1 MSQDKALT
9 EKKLSALWQNKAI
22 KEIDTK
28 GNKIVMF
35 SDIHLGDGG
44 RADDFRHNHKVFEK
58 ALEYYKGENYIV
70 ILLGDIEEFWQ
81 FDLDSIVKEYDKT
94 IYKRFRSF
102 KEGFLHRV
110 FGNHDSEWGAPRDPA
125 RVIPRESGVAS
136 EALKLKD
143 KNGKARIL
151 LIHGHQGSTESDKN
165 GWFSRFFVRIYKKIE
180 PVIKI
185 DRHTSAAKSQ
195 IAKNYEKIMYS
206 WAKRTKVILICGH
219 SHRAIFAS
227 KTLIDKLQKE
237 IEEIQRNILDDR
249 YNKKFVVKKIK
260 ELNKKLGEKRDEELK
275 NRKITRVERKGKP
288 LPCYFNTG
296 CALYTDGSTAIE
308 IENDEIRLVKWS
320 RKSKDKFPR
329 EIFEEESLSEFM
341 REIV

>member
-1 MSQDKALT
+1 MSQDKQLT
-9 EKKLSALWQNKAI
+9 EKKLSALWKNKTT
-22 KEIDTK
+22 KEINTK

-35 SDIHLGDGG
+35 SDVHLGDGG
-44 RADDFRHNHKVFEK
+44 RADDFRHNHEVFVK
-58 ALEYYKGENYIV
+58 ALEYYKKKNFIV

-81 FDLDSIVKEYDKT
+81 FDLDSIIKKYDKT
-94 IYKRFRSF
+94 IYNRFRSF
-102 KEGFLHRV
+102 KKGFFYRV

-125 RVIPRESGVAS
+125 RVIPHESGVAS

-165 GWFSRFFVRIYKKIE
+165 SWFSRFFVRIYKKIE

-195 IAKNYEKIMYS
+195 ISKNYEKIMYS

-227 KTLIDKLQKE
+227 KTYIDKLRAE
-237 IEEIQRNILDDR
+237 VGEIQREILNDR
-249 YNKKFVVKKIK
+249 YNKKFVNSKIK
-260 ELNKKLGEKRDEELK
+260 ELSKKLAEIRDEELK
-275 NRKITRVERKGKP
+275 NRKISRVEGKGKP

-296 CALYTDGSTAIE
+296 SALYTDGATAIE
-308 IENDEIRLVKWS
+308 IENDDISLVKWS
-320 RKSKDKFPR
+320 KKKRNKFTR
-329 EIFEEESLSEFM
+329 DIFEKESLSELIK
-341 REIV
+341 EIV

>member
-9 EKKLSALWQNKAI
+9 EKQLSALWKNKAI

-35 SDIHLGDGG
+35 SDIHLGDGS
-44 RADDFRHNHKVFEK
+44 RADDFRHNYKVFEK
-58 ALEYYKGENYIV
+58 ALGYYKKENYTV

-81 FDLDSIVKEYDKT
+81 FDLDSIGREYDKT
-94 IYKRFRSF
+94 VYKRFRLF
-102 KEGFLHRV
+102 EEGYFYRV
-110 FGNHDSEWGAPRDPA
+110 FGNHDSEWGAPMDPA
-125 RVIPRESGVAS
+125 RVIPRESEVAS

-143 KNGKARIL
+143 KSGKARIL
-151 LIHGHQGSTESDKN
+151 LIHGHQGSKESDKN
-165 GWFSRFFVRIYKKIE
+165 SWFSRFFVRIYKRIE

-206 WAKRTKVILICGH
+206 WAKKAKVILICGH

-227 KTLIDKLQKE
+227 KTYIDKLQEDIEKIQKE
-237 IEEIQRNILDDR
+237 ILDDR
-249 YNKKFVVKKIK
+249 YNKKFVEKKIK
-260 ELNKKLGEKRDEELK
+260 ELKKKLGEKRDEELK
-275 NRKITRVERKGKP
+275 SRKITRVERKGKP

-296 CALYTDGSTAIE
+296 CALYTDGATAIE
-308 IENDEIRLVKWS
+308 IDNDEIRLVKWS
-320 RKSKDKFPR
+320 RKNKNKFPR
-329 EIFEEESLSEFM
+329 IIFKKESLSKFIKE
-341 REIV
+341 VV

>member
-9 EKKLSALWQNKAI
+9 KKQLSALWKNKAI
-22 KEIDTK
+22 KKIDTK

-44 RADDFRHNHKVFEK
+44 KADDFRHNHKVFKK
-58 ALEYYKGENYIV
+58 ALEYYKRKNYTV

-81 FDLDSIVKEYDKT
+81 FDLDSIVREYDKT
-94 IYKRFRSF
+94 VYKRFRLF
-102 KEGFLHRV
+102 EEGFFYRI

-125 RVIPRESGVAS
+125 RLIPRESGVAS

-143 KNGKARIL
+143 KNGRARIL
-151 LIHGHQGSTESDKN
+151 VIHGHQGSKESDKN
-165 GWFSRFFVRIYKKIE
+165 SWFSRFFVRVYKWVE

-206 WAKRTKVILICGH
+206 WAKKAKVILICGH

-227 KTLIDKLQKE
+227 KTYIDKLQKE
-237 IEEIQRNILDDR
+237 IERIQKEILDDR
-249 YNKKFVVKKIK
+249 YNKKFVKEKIK
-260 ELNKKLGEKRDEELK
+260 ELNKKLGEKRDEEFK

-288 LPCYFNTG
+288 SPCYFNTG
-296 CALYTDGSTAIE
+296 CALYTDGATAIE
-308 IENDEIRLVKWS
+308 IENDDIRLVKWS
-320 RKSKDKFPR
+320 GKSKNNISR
-329 EIFEEESLSEFM
+329 EIFEKGSLSEFIK
-341 REIV
+341 EVV